1 MINLVKLDQVI
12 GQEITLTGFAKVA
25 KGGSILITEDNNA
38 IYIKGLESWSLDLI
52 NKQVKVRGVLKK
64 EQFIPEATID
74 EYGGISSGAT
84 GKQYV
89 MEMIEYSKVTE

>member
-1 MINLVKLDQVI
+1 MGSSWEKNLNCL
-12 GQEITLTGFAKVA
+12 KVYY
-25 KGGSILITEDNNA
+25 SFRPP
-38 IYIKGLESWSLDLI
+38 DLI
-52 NKQVKVRGVLKK
+52 NKQLLVRGVLKK

-89 MEMIEYSKVTE
+89 LEMIEYSKVTK

>member
-1 MINLVKLDQVI
+1 MI
-12 GQEITLTGFAKVA
+12 GQEITITGFAKEA
-25 KGGSILITEDNNA
+25 KGGSILITPDNKVL
-38 IYIKGLESWSLDLI
+38 YIKGLESWSLDLI

-89 MEMIEYSKVTE
+89 LEMIEYSKVT

>member
-25 KGGSILITEDNNA
+25 KGGSVLITQDNNV
-38 IYIKGLESWSLDLI
+38 IYIKGLEFWSPDLI
-52 NKQVKVRGVLKK
+52 NKQLLVRGVLKK

-89 MEMIEYSKVTE
+89 LEMIEYSKVTE